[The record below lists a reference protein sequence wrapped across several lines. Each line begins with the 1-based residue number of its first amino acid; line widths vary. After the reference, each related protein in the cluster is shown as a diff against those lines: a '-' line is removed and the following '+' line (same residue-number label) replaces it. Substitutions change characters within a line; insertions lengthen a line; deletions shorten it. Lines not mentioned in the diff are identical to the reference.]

1 MRITQAL
8 GVAVTLM
15 MTAALPV
22 TVHAQQPLGNLAA
35 SGSPIAPKVH
45 VTWDRYYDHAAIGEI
60 GRRLQ
65 EAHPNTCRLSSIGKS
80 HEGRDMWMIT
90 VTDFT
95 KGEADD
101 KPAMYIDGNI
111 HSNEI
116 QGTEFSLYTAWYLCE
131 MKGQNAWIDSLLTDR
146 TLYIVPTI
154 NPDGRENYL
163 RQPNNAS
170 SPRTGM
176 VPRDN
181 DGDGIIDEDTYD
193 DIDGDGNVTQMRRRS
208 KYGGW
213 MVSPE
218 EPRMMVR
225 VQPGMP
231 SQWEMLGS
239 EGIDND
245 GDGNVNEDGVG
256 GYDPNRNWPWR
267 WQPNYVQGGSDRYPT
282 SLPETQAVV
291 AFVQS
296 HPNIAGA
303 QSFHNSGGMILRGPG
318 VPEDE
323 FRPADVRVFD
333 ELGRV
338 GERILPG
345 YRYMVVWK
353 DLYTVWG
360 GELDWFYGAR
370 GIVTFS
376 NELWT
381 SFKMFQT
388 SDRSTNRYNSDQ
400 YEFDRLLLFKD
411 AFVDW
416 KPFDHPQYGPI
427 EVGGFKKT
435 FGRAEPGFLIRAE
448 AHRNMA
454 FSLYQTWHLPMV
466 AIDSLATK
474 SLGNGLTEVTAAVM
488 NRRIVP
494 THTQQD
500 LENNI
505 SPPDIVSLTGG
516 NVISGYRITN
526 TRNGE
531 SVEQERDP
539 ARIKLR
545 NISGR
550 GVVWVKWVV
559 RGNGPFTVTVTSQK
573 GGSDSKTS
581 GGS

>member
-1 MRITQAL
+1 MRNVFACFF
-8 GVAVTLM
+8 VAASLTPPLVGQQ
-15 MTAALPV
+15 TAA
-22 TVHAQQPLGNLAA
+22 PLGNLAA
-35 SGSPIAPKVH
+35 AGSPRAPKVQ
-45 VTWDRYYDHAAIGEI
+45 VMWDRYYDHAAVGEI

-65 EAHPNTCRLSSIGKS
+65 QAHPNTCRLSSIGKS
-80 HEGRDMWMIT
+80 HEGRDLWLIT

-95 KGEADD
+95 VGEADA

-131 MKGQNAWIDSLLTDR
+131 MRGQNPWIDSLLAER

-163 RQPNNAS
+163 KAANNAS

-181 DGDGIIDEDTYD
+181 DGDGVIDEDTYD
-193 DIDGDGNVTQMRRRS
+193 DIDGDGHVTQMRRRS
-208 KYGGW
+208 PYGRFIQ
-213 MVSPE
+213 SPE
-218 EPRMMVR
+218 EPRLMVAAP
-225 VQPGMP
+225 PG
-231 SQWEMLGS
+231 SQGEWELLGS

-245 GDGNVNEDGVG
+245 GDGSVNEDGVG

-267 WQPNYVQGGSDRYPT
+267 WQPQYVQGGSDFYPT

-291 AFVQS
+291 NFVIA

-303 QSFHNSGGMILRGPG
+303 QSYHNSGGMILRGPG
-318 VPEDE
+318 VPQDE
-323 FRPADVRVFD
+323 FRPQDVRVFD
-333 ELGRV
+333 ELGRT

-353 DLYTVWG
+353 DLYIVWG
-360 GELDWFYGAR
+360 GELDWFYGGR
-370 GIVTFS
+370 GIITFS

-381 SFKMFQT
+381 DFKLFET
-388 SDRSTNRYNSDQ
+388 SERPNNRYDRPE
-400 YEFDRLLLFKD
+400 YEFDRLLLFRD

-416 KPFDHPQYGPI
+416 KPFNHPQYGPI

-435 FGRAEPGFLIRAE
+435 FGRAEPGFLLQAE

-454 FSLYQTWHLPMV
+454 FTLYQTWELPKV
-466 AIDSLATK
+466 AVR
-474 SLGNGLTEVTAAVM
+474 SLGNGLTEVTAIVA
-488 NRRIVP
+488 NRRLVP

-505 SPPDIVSLTGG
+505 SPPDYVSLTGG
-516 NVISGYRITN
+516 SVVAGYRIVNERT
-526 TRNGE
+526 GQ
-531 SVEQERDP
+531 SVEQERNP
-539 ARIKLR
+539 ARLELR
-545 NISGR
+545 NIAGR
-550 GVVWVKWVV
+550 EVERVKWIV
-559 RGNGPFTVTVTSQK
+559 RGNGPFTVTVSSTK
-573 GGSDSKTS
+573 GGTHSLSR
-581 GGS
+581 